1 MSTFQSGARWPFHGV
16 QRPRRGPGKT
26 YRMSKAAY
34 QARLKGL
41 AHWTRPRSYGE
52 SQRIQV
58 EIALRTLRGESYRQ
72 MARKLGLR
80 SHCYCYRT
88 AKRFLSGAI
97 PMLPLSETGLL
108 SILAEIDGSAGLST
122 RKLNPFPPE
131 PVGYSG
137 HCLRCLARVYDKT
150 QWLCPGCEQRWR
162 QISRQIE
169 VEGLTLAAATLAW
182 N

>member
-1 MSTFQSGARWPFHGV
+1 VFQAGERWPFKGV
-16 QRPRRGPGKT
+16 QRPRRGPGRRA
-26 YRMSKAAY
+26 YHLSRRAY

-41 AHWTRPRSYGE
+41 ARWTRPRSYE
-52 SQRIQV
+52 QSQRIQV
-58 EIALRTLRGESYRQ
+58 EIALRTMRGESYRQ

-97 PMLPLSETGLL
+97 PLLPLSEAGLL
-108 SILAEIDGSAGLST
+108 AMLAEIDGSSGIAT
-122 RKLNPFPPE
+122 KKLNPFPPE

-137 HCLRCLARVYDKT
+137 HCLRCSATIYDKSR
-150 QWLCPGCEQRWR
+150 WLCMGCDQLWG

-169 VEGLTLAAATLAW
+169 VEGLTRADATLAW